1 MPSRRSSVQLMNET
15 LDGDYQTFRGEDG
28 GYIREHFF
36 GKYPETKELVA
47 DLTDE
52 QIFNLRL
59 GGHDD
64 KKLYAAYKEAMETK
78 GKPTVILAQSIKGA
92 ELGPTSRH
100 VTPPTRSRSSP
111 WKH

>member
-1 MPSRRSSVQLMNET
+1 MNET

-64 KKLYAAYKEAMETK
+64 KKLYAAFKEAMETK

-92 ELGPTSRH
+92 ELGPFFEARNSTHQIKKFTMS
-100 VTPPTRSRSSP
+100 TEGLP
-111 WKH
+111 

>member
-1 MPSRRSSVQLMNET
+1 MNET

-52 QIFNLRL
+52 QIFNPASGWPRRQEDLRSL
-59 GGHDD
+59 QGSYGDQGQAHRHP
-64 KKLYAAYKEAMETK
+64 
-78 GKPTVILAQSIKGA
+78 GTV
-92 ELGPTSRH
+92 H
-100 VTPPTRSRSSP
+100 
-111 WKH
+111 

>member
-1 MPSRRSSVQLMNET
+1 MTTRPSAVKTAATSASTSSA
-15 LDGDYQTFRGEDG
+15 
-28 GYIREHFF
+28 
-36 GKYPETKELVA
+36 KYPETKELVA

-64 KKLYAAYKEAMETK
+64 KKLYAAFKEAMETK

-92 ELGPTSRH
+92 ELGPFFEARNSTHQIKKFTMS
-100 VTPPTRSRSSP
+100 TEGLP
-111 WKH
+111 